1 MNSPERMP
9 AETHKPFTGYLWGTL
24 AVLTCPCH
32 LSISLPCWPAQPP
45 VHSLSSI
52 GSSRRSV

>member
-24 AVLTCPCH
+24 AVLTCP
-32 LSISLPCWPAQPP
+32 SSLPCWPAQPP